1 MDAVVAVL
9 AVGAVRATSM
19 ASVLGSAAAS
29 IGITRGQPLSMRTAR
44 ERSNTFCA

>member
-29 IGITRGQPLSMRTAR
+29 IGITRVSSGAR
-44 ERSNTFCA
+44 AKIL